1 MMTADRNRDNIS
13 VFPRSKGATMADPL
27 RVGIIGVGWGA
38 LVHAPAFR
46 AVDGFE
52 LVALCG
58 RRPEPLAAAAERLE
72 MTDTSRDWESFVR
85 RDDLDLIAVT
95 TPVQLHHSM
104 FLAALEAGKHVL
116 CEKPLCLTN
125 AEGAEMVAAAESTDL
140 ATAVCFENRWSP
152 ERLAIADFIRSG
164 GIGETYFVHAAQTA
178 DYWHPTHG
186 PQSPWMYR
194 LDEGG
199 GYLMGMAAHDIDFL
213 QQLFGRVVSV
223 AADVRTSV
231 TRRTMADGAE
241 IDVDAD
247 DTSALLMRT
256 EQGTLI
262 TLTTS
267 VAGYKSASRLFQ
279 VLGSDGTI
287 EMGTIQ
293 GQGAAV
299 VARVGEDAPVPLEPV
314 SRDLESG
321 VELPARRSSIA
332 VRAQALML
340 EDWRPAFE
348 GKAAPNATIR
358 DGYNVQLVIDAA
370 RRSSAGEGW
379 VDIGI

>member
-1 MMTADRNRDNIS
+1 
-13 VFPRSKGATMADPL
+13 
-27 RVGIIGVGWGA
+27 
-38 LVHAPAFR
+38 
-46 AVDGFE
+46 
-52 LVALCG
+52 
-58 RRPEPLAAAAERLE
+58 

-125 AEGAEMVAAAESTDL
+125 AEGTEMVAAAESTDL
-140 ATAVCFENRWSP
+140 ATAVCFENRWAP
-152 ERLAIADFIRSG
+152 ERLAIADFVRSG
-164 GIGETYFVHAAQTA
+164 GIGETYFVHAGQTA

-186 PQSPWMYR
+186 PQSAWMYR

-299 VARVGEDAPVPLEPV
+299 IARVGEDAPVPLEPA

-321 VELPARRSSIA
+321 VELPARRSSVA

-348 GKAAPNATIR
+348 GKPAPNATIR

>member
-1 MMTADRNRDNIS
+1 
-13 VFPRSKGATMADPL
+13 
-27 RVGIIGVGWGA
+27 
-38 LVHAPAFR
+38 
-46 AVDGFE
+46 
-52 LVALCG
+52 
-58 RRPEPLAAAAERLE
+58 
-72 MTDTSRDWESFVR
+72 
-85 RDDLDLIAVT
+85 
-95 TPVQLHHSM
+95 
-104 FLAALEAGKHVL
+104 
-116 CEKPLCLTN
+116 
-125 AEGAEMVAAAESTDL
+125 
-140 ATAVCFENRWSP
+140 
-152 ERLAIADFIRSG
+152 
-164 GIGETYFVHAAQTA
+164 
-178 DYWHPTHG
+178 
-186 PQSPWMYR
+186 
-194 LDEGG
+194 
-199 GYLMGMAAHDIDFL
+199 
-213 QQLFGRVVSV
+213 
-223 AADVRTSV
+223 
-231 TRRTMADGAE
+231 MADGAE

-348 GKAAPNATIR
+348 GKQAPNATIR